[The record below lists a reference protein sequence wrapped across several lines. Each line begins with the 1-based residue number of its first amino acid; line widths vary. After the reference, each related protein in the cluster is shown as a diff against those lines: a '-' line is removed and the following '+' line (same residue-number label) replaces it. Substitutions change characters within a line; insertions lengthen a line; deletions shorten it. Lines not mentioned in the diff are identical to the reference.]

1 MGEIILHYACGPSTT
16 RRVHMERTGQTI
28 ASFEDGRRGPAAKQ
42 FGPSLEADKDKG
54 LNGSLEPLQGTQLC
68 RHFGFCPLRPIS
80 EPWNSYG
87 DTFVLYQATEFVMTC
102 FSSQRG

>member
-1 MGEIILHYACGPSTT
+1 
-16 RRVHMERTGQTI
+16 MERTGQTI